1 MGKPDLVLLGTIFVI
16 LIFGLVMLTSASSI
30 KSYREFNSTYYLF
43 FHQIIF
49 GLLPGTILFF
59 WLSRVSYHLWEKYSV
74 LFFILSLI
82 ILGLVF
88 IPGLSLE
95 IGETKSWLK
104 IFGASVQPSEI
115 IKLFLILSLA
125 GWFSYRGREKNQDF
139 WNGLIPFVFILGLI
153 SLPIALQP
161 DLGTLVVVAVIAL
174 SIYFVAGA
182 KISHLLGLAA
192 VGLGLFGILI
202 FQTPY
207 RAERLMTFLN
217 PELDPQGI
225 GYQINQALLAVGSG
239 GFFGLGFGQSR
250 QKFAYLPE
258 VIGDSIF
265 AIIAEELGFIIS
277 LSLIFL
283 LVFFAYRGLKLA
295 RGINDEYGKLI
306 VTGIIAW
313 FIFQSFFNIAV
324 MIGLMPLTGIPLPF
338 VSYGGTALA
347 TLLAATGILANI
359 SRQAS

>member
-1 MGKPDLVLLGTIFVI
+1 MNRLLLVRRKFNRRKNFNPFSKIKIRNFIGKPDLVLLGTIFVI

-49 GLLPGTILFF
+49 GLLPGTI
-59 WLSRVSYHLWEKYSV
+59 

-153 SLPIALQP
+153 SLPIALQR

-182 KISHLLGLAA
+182 KISHL
-192 VGLGLFGILI
+192 
-202 FQTPY
+202 
-207 RAERLMTFLN
+207 
-217 PELDPQGI
+217 
-225 GYQINQALLAVGSG
+225 
-239 GFFGLGFGQSR
+239 
-250 QKFAYLPE
+250 
-258 VIGDSIF
+258 
-265 AIIAEELGFIIS
+265 
-277 LSLIFL
+277 
-283 LVFFAYRGLKLA
+283 
-295 RGINDEYGKLI
+295 
-306 VTGIIAW
+306 
-313 FIFQSFFNIAV
+313 
-324 MIGLMPLTGIPLPF
+324 
-338 VSYGGTALA
+338 
-347 TLLAATGILANI
+347 
-359 SRQAS
+359 